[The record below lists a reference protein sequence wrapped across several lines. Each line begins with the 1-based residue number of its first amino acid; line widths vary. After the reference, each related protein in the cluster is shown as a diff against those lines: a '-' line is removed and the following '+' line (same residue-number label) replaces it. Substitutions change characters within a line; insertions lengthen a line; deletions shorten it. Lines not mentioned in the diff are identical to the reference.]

1 MFIQA
6 FARCSIFMAGNR
18 EFPLGFSGVGISE
31 KKRGNI
37 RDLRRHLAVLRSVE
51 NCCPWEPRSGGESTP
66 PLLKC
71 KKKLF
76 NFDSTCPSYPHNKS
90 FSHFP
95 GPFHTAITNDPLFL
109 SSYSKYACS
118 PEMEKSV
125 ILKNWSRDRN
135 KPIKTHRIT
144 GFKWAPWNFF

>member
-6 FARCSIFMAGNR
+6 FARCSIFMASNR

-37 RDLRRHLAVLRSVE
+37 RDLRRHLSVLRSVE

-95 GPFHTAITNDPLFL
+95 GPFHTAIATDPLFL
-109 SSYSKYACS
+109 SSYFFPNTLVLRRWRNFKKLKSWSKLANEN
-118 PEMEKSV
+118 PQDHG
-125 ILKNWSRDRN
+125 I
-135 KPIKTHRIT
+135 
-144 GFKWAPWNFF
+144 

>member
-90 FSHFP
+90 YSHFP
-95 GPFHTAITNDPLFL
+95 GPFHTALATDPLFL

-125 ILKNWSRDRN
+125 ILNKFKSWWDLANKNPRDHG
-135 KPIKTHRIT
+135 I
-144 GFKWAPWNFF
+144 

>member
-51 NCCPWEPRSGGESTP
+51 NRCP
-66 PLLKC
+66 
-71 KKKLF
+71 
-76 NFDSTCPSYPHNKS
+76 
-90 FSHFP
+90 
-95 GPFHTAITNDPLFL
+95 
-109 SSYSKYACS
+109 
-118 PEMEKSV
+118 
-125 ILKNWSRDRN
+125 
-135 KPIKTHRIT
+135 
-144 GFKWAPWNFF
+144 